1 MLVYGSYQNTKKSQ
15 ALLINLLFKKIEYA
29 ICNTSRQIT
38 MKGDRYIDYSEKYL
52 TELQVPLFT
61 VNK

>member
-29 ICNTSRQIT
+29 IGNTSRQIT